1 MRRFLIGV
9 VFLALASVAAC
20 QPAIFASSD
29 SPDGTLRCEV
39 LRIRPFLAQIFERP
53 GPWTYD
59 FRIRGHLNGRLIEDP
74 GYEYGDGKIELAS
87 DQLEF
92 KWGDKQL
99 TVINKG
105 ASPPKP
111 ILVVSVDSN
120 GQHWKQVN

>member
-9 VFLALASVAAC
+9 VFLALSSGTSC

-39 LRIRPFLAQIFERP
+39 LRIRPFLAQFFNRQ
-53 GPWTYD
+53 GPWTYH
-59 FRIRGHLNGRLIEDP
+59 FRIRRLNGRMIEDA
-74 GYEYGDGKIELAS
+74 GYEYGDGKIEPGS

-99 TVINKG
+99 TIINKG
-105 ASPPKP
+105 PSPPKP
-111 ILVVSVDSN
+111 ILAVSIDSD